1 MKRSPEV
8 RLHHTWVLDN
18 VPAKWTTS
26 QTLALLQATFEN
38 VELLHQNRRKG
49 QTFAYVFK
57 GAAERN
63 SDIIALLVETDEAGQ
78 TTLWARWAEPRAKAP
93 TQSRTEGGWSLRP
106 PAQQWPTEA
115 ATIAVQSGDAAGAA
129 EAMPV
134 DNDEAKKKK
143 KVSFAEPP
151 PNSKK
156 AKAEQ
161 RAIPAGL
168 KLVPM
173 EPDGNCLFSS
183 AAHVIKLT
191 LKKNVSALQLRAEV
205 VEHMRKH
212 EQRYAIAW
220 DKELPDG
227 KPSDSFADYLNAV
240 AKNGTWGG
248 HLELAAIG
256 RAYDLKFTVF
266 PTSLHLEPFAVH
278 AHASRGGV
286 LRFNGSHYD
295 VLVAD
300 GKNSTTRMRRW
311 S

>member
-1 MKRSPEV
+1 MSTEWVERQSHETDLDYISRVSSQPNDFGLVAGRLQLGRRMKRSPEV

-191 LKKNVSALQLRAEV
+191 LKKNVSALELEAEV
-205 VEHMRKH
+205 VGHMRKH
-212 EQRYAIAW
+212 EQRYATPQYPIHGLATFV
-220 DKELPDG
+220 DFNAALSTVAT
-227 KPSDSFADYLNAV
+227 PSRQKFSAGDPPHWPFS
-240 AKNGTWGG
+240 
-248 HLELAAIG
+248 LARGLAPLRG
-256 RAYDLKFTVF
+256 RA
-266 PTSLHLEPFAVH
+266 
-278 AHASRGGV
+278 
-286 LRFNGSHYD
+286 LR
-295 VLVAD
+295 
-300 GKNSTTRMRRW
+300 
-311 S
+311 